1 MNAVVALD
9 ALIRDRRVWR
19 GTPAALPPGAQ
30 PTGIAALDAALPAH
44 GWPEASLTE
53 ILLPADGVGELQV
66 VLPTLARLTRHGQ
79 RVAVVAPPYVVYAPA
94 WQAAGVDLAWLSVV
108 DARDGDV
115 AWALE
120 QCLRS
125 GSCAAVLGWLTHT
138 DDRTLRRLQV
148 AADTGNALAFVFR
161 DRAALANPSPAALR
175 LEVAPGTLRVHKCRG
190 GNPPEKGVR
199 FIFPQAH
206 RPRTLSEPEGNP
218 VYAPRKNEPDPFFAR
233 S

>member
-9 ALIRDRRVWR
+9 GLIRERRVWR
-19 GTPAALPPGAQ
+19 GRPAALPPGAQ
-30 PTGIAALDAALPAH
+30 PTGIAALDAALPTR
-44 GWPEASLTE
+44 GWPEAALTE

-66 VLPTLARLTRHGQ
+66 VLPTLARLTRQGR
-79 RVAVVAPPYVVYAPA
+79 RVVVVAPPYVVYAPA
-94 WQAAGVDLAWLSVV
+94 WQAAGLDLAQLSVV
-108 DARDGDV
+108 DAARGDI

-125 GSCAAVLGWLTHT
+125 GSCAAALGWLAQA

-148 AADTGNALAFVFR
+148 AAGSGQALGFVFR

-175 LEVAPGTLRVHKCRG
+175 LEIERHGLRVHKCRG
-190 GNPPEKGVR
+190 GNPP
-199 FIFPQAH
+199 
-206 RPRTLSEPEGNP
+206 
-218 VYAPRKNEPDPFFAR
+218 APIAYAR

>member
-9 ALIRDRRVWR
+9 TLIRDRRVWR
-19 GTPAALPPGAQ
+19 AQPAALPPGAQ

-53 ILLPADGVGELQV
+53 ILLPADGVGELEV
-66 VLPTLARLTRHGQ
+66 VLPTLARLTHGGQ
-79 RVAVVAPPYVVYAPA
+79 RVVVVAPPYVVYAPA

-108 DARDGDV
+108 DARDGEI
-115 AWALE
+115 AWAME

-125 GSCAAVLGWLTHT
+125 GSCAAVLGWPVRA

-148 AADTGNALAFVFR
+148 AADTGHALGFVFR

-175 LEVAPGTLRVHKCRG
+175 LEVGPGVLRVHKCRG
-190 GNPPEKGVR
+190 GNPP
-199 FIFPQAH
+199 
-206 RPRTLSEPEGNP
+206 
-218 VYAPRKNEPDPFFAR
+218 APIAFAR